1 MKHLVLTFS
10 MLLMPLMGLAQQV
23 QIEKRS
29 QTALLYPTF
38 QEAKILQTFGRSVK
52 AKANIFLKDGSLV
65 YLDEKTNKVMRAY
78 VKNIVGVEFGDTA
91 KYMKVDSVMARVV
104 AQKGYNRLLC
114 CTHVNMPLY
123 REETT
128 GGKGMDNFTV
138 ELPGSETFLNLDT
151 HTRDDE
157 GGIPLTD
164 TYYFY
169 INGFVIPANESSFK
183 KFVGKD
189 QMQAFKV
196 LKENRF
202 WSWNDPESLKMLLD
216 FLPEK

>member
-1 MKHLVLTFS
+1 MA
-10 MLLMPLMGLAQQV
+10 AQQQKTV
-23 QIEKRS
+23 QRS
-29 QTALLYPTF
+29 SIPLAFPEF
-38 QEAKILQTFGRSVK
+38 MDAKVLQPFGRSVK
-52 AKANIFLKDGSLV
+52 ARANIFLKNSALLFVQDGQ
-65 YLDEKTNKVMRAY
+65 VMQA
-78 VKNIVGVEFGDTA
+78 NIDRVLGVEFDSI
-91 KYMKVDSVMARVV
+91 KYMKVSSEQMGRVV

-151 HTRDDE
+151 QKRDDE

>member
-1 MKHLVLTFS
+1 MKR
-10 MLLMPLMGLAQQV
+10 MLILWALITLPFVAFAQQAQV
-23 QIEKRS
+23 EKRS
-29 QTALLYPTF
+29 QTPLLYPSF
-38 QEAKILQTFGRSVK
+38 QEAKILQTFGRSIK

-78 VKNIVGVEFGDTA
+78 VKNIIGVEFGDTA

-104 AQKGYNRLLC
+104 AQKGYNFLLC

-128 GGKGMDNFTV
+128 GGKGMDYFNV

-151 HTRDDE
+151 QKRDDE

-164 TYYFY
+164 TYYFN
-169 INGFVIPANESSFK
+169 IKGTIIRANESQFK
-183 KFVGKD
+183 RFVGKD

-202 WSWNDPESLKMLLD
+202 WSWKDPESLKMLLD

>member
-1 MKHLVLTFS
+1 MKHLILIFS
-10 MLLMPLMGLAQQV
+10 MLLMPLMGFAQQV
-23 QIEKRS
+23 QVEKRS

-114 CTHVNMPLY
+114 CTHVYMPLY

-151 HTRDDE
+151 QKRDDE

>member
-1 MKHLVLTFS
+1 MKHFFILICLLLLPLAAFS
-10 MLLMPLMGLAQQV
+10 QQV

-29 QTALLYPTF
+29 QTPLLYPEF
-38 QEAKILQTFGRSVK
+38 REAKILQTFGRSVK

-65 YLDEKTNKVMRAY
+65 YLDEKTHKVMRAY
-78 VKNIVGVEFGDTA
+78 VKNIIGVEFDDTT

-104 AQKGYNRLLC
+104 AQKGYNFLLC

-123 REETT
+123 REETS
-128 GGKGMDNFTV
+128 GGKGMDYFDV
-138 ELPGSETFLNLDT
+138 ELPGSDTFINLDT
-151 HTRDDE
+151 QKRDDE

-164 TYYFY
+164 TYYFN
-169 INGFVIPANESSFK
+169 IKGFVILANESNFK

-202 WSWNDPESLKMLLD
+202 WSWRDPESLKMLLD
-216 FLPEK
+216 FLPER